1 MSPIN
6 EEEIK
11 RRFVKISRFETSPE
25 IIARDL
31 GKIKTSLS
39 KLTSEPQKPGQNIW
53 RIIMKSKLTKL
64 AVAAVIILAVLLV
77 LHYSGSSI
85 DGSGVVWADV
95 LKKIENCKGYTNRI
109 TFMTDFPSD
118 WKCYYSPEYAR
129 IDIYRDEKLEWSLYN
144 NYKSNTTTY
153 IYYNTKKYSIRQR
166 QEDSNAQG
174 NRQDSLNP
182 LFMLRAIL
190 SFEHQELESKTID
203 GVLCEGIET
212 SDMNVIIMMNPEDEA
227 ELRSLENPGFH
238 MTLWID
244 RETQYP
250 VKVEYQFN
258 IESNGEMV
266 KDEAVLDQFK
276 WDVDFDTDTFKP
288 NIPPDFN
295 KMPDM

>member
-95 LKKIENCKGYTNRI
+95 LKKIENCK
-109 TFMTDFPSD
+109 
-118 WKCYYSPEYAR
+118 EYAR

>member
-276 WDVDFDTDTFKP
+276 WDVDFDTDT
-288 NIPPDFN
+288 
-295 KMPDM
+295 